1 MRSLR
6 FTPLW
11 GVQVSCRAA
20 LWRVRITPLWGGQ
33 TPHKPFSSI
42 PFARGRWVH
51 LPIRQSLHSI
61 DDNIELTHKT
71 RQDGILLQN
80 GLTKDSQLIIVA
92 FNQWSR
98 WSVRLIVLSLRRD
111 DECKHYFSH
120 IRPIEL
126 L

>member
-1 MRSLR
+1 M
-6 FTPLW
+6 
-11 GVQVSCRAA
+11 
-20 LWRVRITPLWGGQ
+20 
-33 TPHKPFSSI
+33 
-42 PFARGRWVH
+42 
-51 LPIRQSLHSI
+51 

-111 DECKHYFSH
+111 GGCKHYFSH

-126 L
+126 LWTYFAELRRKHVYTSTQFINHWHGEQYCR